1 MLAMIF
7 NSGCLKNNQT
17 KRKTGLKAR
26 SSGRNPTLEGSRGML
41 TLISFLQFKSKLVQ
55 PGYSD
60 KSEQTF
66 VKKQNSKIFSILKK
80 KHTQIHNNEFIFQSL
95 CC

>member
-1 MLAMIF
+1 MLAMMF

-41 TLISFLQFKSKLVQ
+41 TLISFLQLKTNLCKLGILTNQNKLLSKSKTAKYFQ
-55 PGYSD
+55 F
-60 KSEQTF
+60 E
-66 VKKQNSKIFSILKK
+66 KKN
-80 KHTQIHNNEFIFQSL
+80 TQKNHNNEFILQSL